1 MESQTKTH
9 RKQKKWLRLLFFP
22 LPLQGHVS
30 PMLQLANL
38 LYSNGFSIT
47 IIHTCFIS
55 SPKYPSNY
63 PHFAFHS
70 IPNGLSK
77 SECSNTDN
85 LVALVSLLNANC
97 AEPFRDCLV
106 KLLSDV
112 SDEPVAGLISDS
124 TWKFTDSIA
133 KSLQLPRF
141 VLRTNNISSFLALAA
156 LPLLQEKGY
165 LPIQGSS
172 LNFTQNFHNLFSKS
186 YLTMVF
192 PHSESQAEKP
202 VPELPPLKVKDIPV
216 FKTQDQEGLHQTIAA
231 LVEQTKSYTGLIW
244 NSFEELEHGSLTDFR
259 HNFPVPIFPIGPLHK
274 YVPVPSTSLLSQDQN
289 AISWLNKQAPKSVI
303 YVSFG
308 SLASIEKSEFVE
320 IAWGLANSEQPF
332 LWVVRPGSV
341 IGSEWLE
348 PLPKEFM
355 EEIKERGHIVKWAPQ
370 QQVLAHT
377 VVGGF
382 WTHSGWN
389 STLESICE
397 GVPMICH
404 PCFGDQRVNARY
416 VSDVWRI
423 GVHLENKV
431 DRLEIAKVVRKLLVE
446 AEGQEIRDR
455 ILQFKKMANQCT
467 QQQGSSYR
475 SLESLINLILSSQS
489 PRKL

>member
-1 MESQTKTH
+1 MESQTETH
-9 RKQKKWLRLLFFP
+9 RKQKKWLRLLLFP

-38 LYSNGFSIT
+38 LYSKGFSIT

-55 SPKYPSNY
+55 SPKYPSNN
-63 PHFAFHS
+63 PHFTFHS

-77 SECSNTDN
+77 SECSDADN
-85 LVALVSLLNANC
+85 LVALVSILNANC
-97 AEPFRDCLV
+97 ADPFRDCLV

-124 TWKFTDSIA
+124 TWEFTDSIA

-156 LPLLQEKGY
+156 LALLQEKGY
-165 LPIQGSS
+165 LPIQ
-172 LNFTQNFHNLFSKS
+172 
-186 YLTMVF
+186 
-192 PHSESQAEKP
+192 ESQEEKP
-202 VPELPPLKVKDIPV
+202 VIELPPLKVKDIPV

-274 YVPVPSTSLLSQDQN
+274 YFPVPSTSLLSQDQS
-289 AISWLNKQAPKSVI
+289 AISRLNKQAPKSVI

-308 SLASIEKSEFVE
+308 SVANIEKSEFVE

-348 PLPKEFM
+348 PLPKGFM

-370 QQVLAHT
+370 QEVLAHSA
-377 VVGGF
+377 VGGF
-382 WTHSGWN
+382 WTHCGWN

-431 DRLEIAKVVRKLLVE
+431 DRFEIAKVVRKLLVE
-446 AEGQEIRDR
+446 AEGHEIRDR
-455 ILQFKKMANQCT
+455 ILQFKKMANQST

-475 SLESLINLILSSQS
+475 SLESLVSLILSSQS
-489 PRKL
+489 QRKL

>member
-1 MESQTKTH
+1 MESQTETH
-9 RKQKKWLRLLFFP
+9 RKQKKWLRLLLFP

-38 LYSNGFSIT
+38 LYSKGFSIT
-47 IIHTCFIS
+47 IIHTCFIR
-55 SPKYPSNY
+55 SPKYPSNN
-63 PHFAFHS
+63 PHFTFHS

-77 SECSNTDN
+77 SECSDADD
-85 LVALVSLLNANC
+85 LVALVSILNANC
-97 AEPFRDCLV
+97 A
-106 KLLSDV
+106 
-112 SDEPVAGLISDS
+112 PVAGLISDS
-124 TWKFTDSIA
+124 TWEFTDSIA

-156 LPLLQEKGY
+156 LALLQEKGY
-165 LPIQGSS
+165 LPIQ
-172 LNFTQNFHNLFSKS
+172 
-186 YLTMVF
+186 
-192 PHSESQAEKP
+192 ESQEEKP
-202 VPELPPLKVKDIPV
+202 VIELPPLKVKDIPV

-259 HNFPVPIFPIGPLHK
+259 TIFR
-274 YVPVPSTSLLSQDQN
+274 LLSQDQS

-308 SLASIEKSEFVE
+308 SVANIEKSEFVE

-348 PLPKEFM
+348 PLPKGFM

-370 QQVLAHT
+370 QEVLAHT
-377 VVGGF
+377 AVGGF

-423 GVHLENKV
+423 GVHLESKV
-431 DRLEIAKVVRKLLVE
+431 DRFEIANVVRKLLVE
-446 AEGQEIRDR
+446 AEGHEIRDR
-455 ILQFKKMANQCT
+455 ILQFKKMANQST

-475 SLESLINLILSSQS
+475 SLESLVSLILSSQS
-489 PRKL
+489 QRKL

>member
-1 MESQTKTH
+1 MESQTETH
-9 RKQKKWLRLLFFP
+9 RKQKKWLRLLLFP

-38 LYSNGFSIT
+38 LYSKGFSIT
-47 IIHTCFIS
+47 IIHTCFIR
-55 SPKYPSNY
+55 SPKYPSNN
-63 PHFAFHS
+63 PHFTFHS

-77 SECSNTDN
+77 SECSDANN
-85 LVALVSLLNANC
+85 LVALVSILNANC
-97 AEPFRDCLV
+97 A
-106 KLLSDV
+106 
-112 SDEPVAGLISDS
+112 PVAGLISDS
-124 TWKFTDSIA
+124 TWEFTDSIA

-156 LPLLQEKGY
+156 LALLQEKGY
-165 LPIQGSS
+165 LPIQ
-172 LNFTQNFHNLFSKS
+172 
-186 YLTMVF
+186 
-192 PHSESQAEKP
+192 ESQEEKP
-202 VPELPPLKVKDIPV
+202 VIELPPLKVKDIPI

-259 HNFPVPIFPIGPLHK
+259 TIFR
-274 YVPVPSTSLLSQDQN
+274 LLSQDQS

-308 SLASIEKSEFVE
+308 SVANIEKSEFVE

-348 PLPKEFM
+348 PLPKGFM

-370 QQVLAHT
+370 QEVLAHT
-377 VVGGF
+377 AVGGF

-389 STLESICE
+389 STLESISE
-397 GVPMICH
+397 GVLMICH

-423 GVHLENKV
+423 GVHLESKV
-431 DRLEIAKVVRKLLVE
+431 DRFEIANVVRKLLVE
-446 AEGQEIRDR
+446 AEGHEIRDR
-455 ILQFKKMANQCT
+455 ILQFKKMANQST

-475 SLESLINLILSSQS
+475 SLESLVSLILSSQS
-489 PRKL
+489 QRKL

>member
-1 MESQTKTH
+1 MESQTETH
-9 RKQKKWLRLLFFP
+9 RKQKKWLRLLLFP

-38 LYSNGFSIT
+38 LYSKGFSIT
-47 IIHTCFIS
+47 IIHTCFIR
-55 SPKYPSNY
+55 SPKYPSNN
-63 PHFAFHS
+63 PHFTFHS

-77 SECSNTDN
+77 SECSDADD
-85 LVALVSLLNANC
+85 LVALVSILNANC
-97 AEPFRDCLV
+97 A
-106 KLLSDV
+106 
-112 SDEPVAGLISDS
+112 PVAGLISDS
-124 TWKFTDSIA
+124 TWEFTDSIA

-156 LPLLQEKGY
+156 LALLQEKGY
-165 LPIQGSS
+165 LPIQ
-172 LNFTQNFHNLFSKS
+172 
-186 YLTMVF
+186 
-192 PHSESQAEKP
+192 ESQEEKP
-202 VPELPPLKVKDIPV
+202 VIELPPLKVKDIPV

-244 NSFEELEHGSLTDFR
+244 NSFEELEHG
-259 HNFPVPIFPIGPLHK
+259 
-274 YVPVPSTSLLSQDQN
+274 LLSQDQS

-308 SLASIEKSEFVE
+308 SVANIEKSEFVE

-348 PLPKEFM
+348 PLPKGFM

-370 QQVLAHT
+370 QEVLAHT
-377 VVGGF
+377 AVGGF

-423 GVHLENKV
+423 GVHLESKV
-431 DRLEIAKVVRKLLVE
+431 DRFEIANVVRKLLVE
-446 AEGQEIRDR
+446 AEGHEIRDR
-455 ILQFKKMANQCT
+455 ILQFKKMANQST

-475 SLESLINLILSSQS
+475 SLESLVSLILSSQS
-489 PRKL
+489 QRKL

>member
-1 MESQTKTH
+1 MESQTETH
-9 RKQKKWLRLLFFP
+9 RKQKKWLRLLLFP
-22 LPLQGHVS
+22 LPLQGHVI

-38 LYSNGFSIT
+38 LYSKGFSIT

-55 SPKYPSNY
+55 SPKYPSKN
-63 PHFAFHS
+63 PHFTFHS

-77 SECSNTDN
+77 SECSNADN
-85 LVALVSLLNANC
+85 LVSFISLLNANC

-141 VLRTNNISSFLALAA
+141 VLRTTNISSFLALAA

-165 LPIQGSS
+165 LPKQ
-172 LNFTQNFHNLFSKS
+172 
-186 YLTMVF
+186 
-192 PHSESQAEKP
+192 ESQEEKP
-202 VPELPPLKVKDIPV
+202 VIELPPLKVKDIPV

-231 LVEQTKSYTGLIW
+231 LVEQTKSCTGVIW

-259 HNFPVPIFPIGPLHK
+259 YNFRVPIFPIGPLHK
-274 YVPVPSTSLLSQDQN
+274 YFPVPSTSLLSQDQS

-308 SLASIEKSEFVE
+308 SVASIEKSEFVE

-348 PLPKEFM
+348 PLPKGFM
-355 EEIKERGHIVKWAPQ
+355 EEIKERGHVVKWAPQ
-370 QQVLAHT
+370 QEVLAHT
-377 VVGGF
+377 AVGGF

-389 STLESICE
+389 STLESFCE

-431 DRLEIAKVVRKLLVE
+431 DRFEIAKVVRKLLVE
-446 AEGQEIRDR
+446 AEGHEIRDR
-455 ILQFKKMANQCT
+455 ILQFKKMADQST

-475 SLESLINLILSSQS
+475 SLESLVSQILSSQS
-489 PRKL
+489 QGKL